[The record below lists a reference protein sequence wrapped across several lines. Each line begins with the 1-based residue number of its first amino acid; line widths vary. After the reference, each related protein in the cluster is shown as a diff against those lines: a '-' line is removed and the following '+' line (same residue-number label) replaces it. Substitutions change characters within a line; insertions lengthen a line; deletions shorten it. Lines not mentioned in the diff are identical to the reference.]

1 MVKAITTTIS
11 DEYHKLAKENNI
23 GWHNA
28 LARGIKVLLD
38 GDRTAADIEELR
50 AGNIRL
56 QKKLSEF
63 FTEIE
68 ILKQQNKNAR

>member
-23 GWHNA
+23 SWHNA

-38 GDRTAADIEELR
+38 GDRTATDIEELR

-56 QKKLSEF
+56 QKKLNEF

-68 ILKQQNKNAR
+68 ILKQQNKNA